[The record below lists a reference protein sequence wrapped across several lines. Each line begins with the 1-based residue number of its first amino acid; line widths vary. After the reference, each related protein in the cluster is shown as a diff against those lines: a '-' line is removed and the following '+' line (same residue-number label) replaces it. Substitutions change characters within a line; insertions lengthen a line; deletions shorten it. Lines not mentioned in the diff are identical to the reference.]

1 MQYNV
6 STLQN
11 AWLRHVTWAEMFLHS
26 RPIKVVPG
34 LQLISLLIDLE
45 IVWCYSNLWIGD
57 GGAQDRFITD
67 TMTNTVGRNRQQCS
81 NLCHGLVEQI
91 RYRLDSD
98 RVWHR
103 AGADQISIGAEYN
116 TSVRMMRDART
127 DLLDQMIDY
136 GLQQSRV
143 CVTSHMPGLDII
155 WVLIFRMVWKQIGVN
170 LINLRV
176 SLDQGDSAPF
186 ELGVGWCCLWNMQY
200 KIPML
205 ILLKTLLNAWLRH
218 VSWVDM
224 TLYSRLIRV
233 VPGLELLLTGVH
245 LKIG

>member
-1 MQYNV
+1 MVLKN
-6 STLQN
+6 LLN
-11 AWLRHVTWAEMFLHS
+11 AWLRHVSWVEMILHS
-26 RPIKVVPG
+26 GLIEVVPG
-34 LQLISLLIDLE
+34 MELWSLVIDLE
-45 IVWCYSNLWIGD
+45 IVQCYSKLCQED
-57 GGAQDRFITD
+57 GCAQDSFVTD
-67 TMTNTVGRNRQQCS
+67 IIANTVCYNHHQCS
-81 NLCHGLVEQI
+81 DMWHGVVNQI
-91 RYRLDSD
+91 RYGLDSD

-155 WVLIFRMVWKQIGVN
+155 WVLIFRMDWKQIGVN

-186 ELGVGWCCLWNMQY
+186 ELGVG
-200 KIPML
+200 
-205 ILLKTLLNAWLRH
+205 
-218 VSWVDM
+218 
-224 TLYSRLIRV
+224 
-233 VPGLELLLTGVH
+233 
-245 LKIG
+245 